1 MKYPLELHYDNYING
16 VYETPKDYEMN
27 FGFVYGG
34 IQINS
39 KHELMLR
46 PITGDLRKIYLY
58 HDRGGVVTGLQFF
71 GADGDLIYESE
82 YKGGFTYSKFEIL
95 LAEGERIIGF

>member
-1 MKYPLELHYDNYING
+1 
-16 VYETPKDYEMN
+16 MN
-27 FGFVYGG
+27 FGFVLGG
-34 IQINS
+34 ISINS

-95 LAEGERIIGF
+95 LAEGERIIGFQSRKEMQSYALHSYLQFIIGS